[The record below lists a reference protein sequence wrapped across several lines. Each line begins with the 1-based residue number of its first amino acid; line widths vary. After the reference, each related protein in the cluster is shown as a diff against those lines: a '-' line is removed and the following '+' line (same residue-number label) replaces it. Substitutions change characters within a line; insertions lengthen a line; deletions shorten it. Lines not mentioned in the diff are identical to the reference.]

1 MEKIK
6 ENVMYDKLMR
16 DLGVDYHNQ
25 LRYDQIDSASGI
37 NCTSLKYTVTMCIG
51 IYPREDDYD

>member
-1 MEKIK
+1 
-6 ENVMYDKLMR
+6 MYDKLMR